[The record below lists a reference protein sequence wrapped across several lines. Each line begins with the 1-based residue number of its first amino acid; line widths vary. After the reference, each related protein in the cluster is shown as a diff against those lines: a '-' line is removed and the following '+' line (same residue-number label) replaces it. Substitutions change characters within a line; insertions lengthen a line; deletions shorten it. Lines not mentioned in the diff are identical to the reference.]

1 MCYFNCVKRKKCEK
15 IIEKT
20 WFIIDTF
27 VYVSISN
34 INIEKVEDV
43 NIIEKNFDSIIDR
56 FTLLLTRVL
65 ESMANI
71 KNDAYFIIQIN
82 INCNKKI
89 ML

>member
-34 INIEKVEDV
+34 INIKKVEDV
-43 NIIEKNFDSIIDR
+43 NIIEKNFDSIIVR
-56 FTLLLTRVL
+56 PIYIVVNQSLR
-65 ESMANI
+65 I
-71 KNDAYFIIQIN
+71 KGQY
-82 INCNKKI
+82 
-89 ML
+89 